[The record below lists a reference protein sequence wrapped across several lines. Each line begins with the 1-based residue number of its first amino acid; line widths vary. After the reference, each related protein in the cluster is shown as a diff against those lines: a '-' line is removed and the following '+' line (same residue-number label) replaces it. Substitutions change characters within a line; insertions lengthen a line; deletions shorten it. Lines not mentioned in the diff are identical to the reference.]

1 MNLTNILPVALF
13 IANMMSFSIIVVT
26 GSSSSSS
33 ICGDPNDACM
43 ANYADCEK
51 LLQDGCIEIAIL
63 ESCPLQF
70 RCRKQSS
77 SMTISKKNPVYTV
90 IIVLLI
96 SASIILSL
104 YVIWLKRELAAVT
117 MLRLFGMSAPLLS
130 EPPEDNIDDSEQRDQ
145 VVVELNNL
153 PSKDGKPLVVDF

>member
-1 MNLTNILPVALF
+1 MNLTNILPIALF
-13 IANMMSFSIIVVT
+13 IANMMSFSILLVT

-43 ANYADCEK
+43 TNYADCEK

-77 SMTISKKNPVYTV
+77 TMTISKKKSGVYSNYCFINISINY
-90 IIVLLI
+90 IITLRDLAEERTCSSDNVETFWNVRATSFR
-96 SASIILSL
+96 SAR
-104 YVIWLKRELAAVT
+104 REY
-117 MLRLFGMSAPLLS
+117 R
-130 EPPEDNIDDSEQRDQ
+130 
-145 VVVELNNL
+145 
-153 PSKDGKPLVVDF
+153 